1 MLSHGKKK
9 YSIIFFS
16 GYEGY
21 HQGLEMACSDEP
33 NGEIGIN
40 GCSGIFHCV
49 TYCDGVLCNMVH
61 GSAPGLHK
69 SNIGFS
75 LVFVVFSLIVNVL
88 WKDLETVF
96 DVSNIV

>member
-1 MLSHGKKK
+1 MSSSSGLTSTKFEFIAN
-9 YSIIFFS
+9 SIIFFS

-61 GSAPGLHK
+61 GSATGLHK

-88 WKDLETVF
+88 WKV
-96 DVSNIV
+96 